1 MEWLGDIHWAD
12 KLVPDLVLYL
22 FSLLGFFLLPAHF
35 GRKVWIL
42 VAWFVGVNG
51 LFLLA
56 RAGYLDWQS
65 PYVFSALGQIPW
77 ILFVLDLLF
86 RGRLSVR
93 LARIPMREI
102 VLWQVTRLM
111 GIHYV
116 LAIFGG
122 YAPKVFALEAGFSEI
137 ITGLGALGLY
147 LLYRPERGW
156 YRTLLIFWNT
166 YGLTSAVVT
175 AWRVLMSNPDIP
187 HARYSRE
194 VFQYM
199 TDYPQNWVY
208 CFWLPMSIGMHAAVF
223 FKMYHERSR
232 REP

>member
-1 MEWLGDIHWAD
+1 
-12 KLVPDLVLYL
+12 
-22 FSLLGFFLLPAHF
+22 
-35 GRKVWIL
+35 
-42 VAWFVGVNG
+42 
-51 LFLLA
+51 
-56 RAGYLDWQS
+56 
-65 PYVFSALGQIPW
+65 
-77 ILFVLDLLF
+77 
-86 RGRLSVR
+86 
-93 LARIPMREI
+93 
-102 VLWQVTRLM
+102 
-111 GIHYV
+111 
-116 LAIFGG
+116 
-122 YAPKVFALEAGFSEI
+122 VFALEAGFSEI

-223 FKMYHERSR
+223 YKMYHERSR